1 VPGAVGPAEHDMSER
16 KVIPIHPAGSAP
28 DAELR
33 GCSDAEPYALRVIGD
48 SMAPEFVDGNIVI
61 VDPAM
66 NTHDGAYVIVDYAG
80 ETTFRQWVQ
89 SADGRCFLKP
99 LNAAYEAIEIVGEY
113 RVRGV
118 VVQRA
123 GRRRRDHK
131 HYY

>member
-1 VPGAVGPAEHDMSER
+1 MAGTF
-16 KVIPIHPAGSAP
+16 KNIPIQTESGPR

-33 GCSDAEPYALRVIGD
+33 GCAEAEPYALRVIGD
-48 SMAPEFVDGNIVI
+48 SMAPEFLDGHIII

-66 NTHDGAYVIVDYAG
+66 PPQHGAYVVIDYQG
-80 ETTFRQWVQ
+80 ETTFRQLVIE
-89 SADGRCFLKP
+89 DGRKFIKA
-99 LNAAYEAIEIVGEY
+99 LNGSYPAVELMG
-113 RVRGV
+113 RFTVRGV